1 MMKSNNK
8 YKKILGVI
16 STTINQWDPYDLIAS
31 GAPKDEFES
40 EVEKIATYFPRIHSS
55 SDAVFAI
62 SEVFSKSFEPKDF
75 LPEKCT
81 EIGNDLY
88 NRFIEAG
95 LVENA

>member
-1 MMKSNNK
+1 MKSHNK
-8 YKKILGVI
+8 YKKILEVI
-16 STTINQWDPYDLIAS
+16 SEAINQWDPYDLIAG
-31 GAPKDEFES
+31 GAPTDEFES

-62 SEVFSKSFEPKDF
+62 SEVFSKSFEPEDF
-75 LPEKCT
+75 LVEKCT

-88 NRFIEAG
+88 NQFIEAG